1 MKELKKRSNT
11 AIMTILLT
19 HIVNLEVLVM
29 ITVSICEDEV
39 YFMSELNKLMDKYCD
54 SRKIH
59 ASIVT
64 FLDGEKLLASSQMS
78 DIILMDIKLPG
89 NNGMEIV
96 LHLRERGSDSQVI
109 FITAFQKYVF
119 QAFDLDAVHYIL
131 KPVSEEKLFSA
142 LDKAIKRIASNNG
155 ETLLITNG
163 TSASRVPLKDI
174 LYCEAMNHQITVHT
188 LTEQI
193 QFFGTLDAMQ
203 EKLDDRFFRCHR
215 SYIVNMN
222 HVIDKRLGSAIM
234 EGGDYILIARRK
246 QQEFTKRMLEIC
258 RKGLI

>member
-1 MKELKKRSNT
+1 M
-11 AIMTILLT
+11 AILLI
-19 HIVNLEVLVM
+19 HAADLEVLAM
-29 ITVSICEDEV
+29 TTVSICEDEA
-39 YFMSELNKLMDKYCD
+39 YFTSELNKLIDEYCD

-64 FLDGEKLLASSQMS
+64 FSDGEKLLASSQMS

-96 LHLRERGSDSQVI
+96 RHLRERGNDSQVI

-119 QAFDLDAVHYIL
+119 EAFDLDAVHYIL

-142 LDKAIKRIASNNG
+142 LDKAIKRIASNSG

-193 QFFGTLDAMQ
+193 QFFGTLDAIQ

-222 HVIDKRLGSAIM
+222 HVIDKQLGSAIM
-234 EGGDYILIARRK
+234 EGGDHVLIARRK
-246 QQEFTKRMLEIC
+246 QQEFTQRLLEIC

>member
-1 MKELKKRSNT
+1 
-11 AIMTILLT
+11 
-19 HIVNLEVLVM
+19 M
-29 ITVSICEDEV
+29 ITVSICEDEAC
-39 YFMSELNKLMDKYCD
+39 FITELSKLMSKYC
-54 SRKIH
+54 SSKEIH
-59 ASIVT
+59 VSISI
-64 FLDGEKLLASSQMS
+64 FSDGEKLLASSQMP

-89 NNGMEIV
+89 SNGMEIV
-96 LHLRERGSDSQVI
+96 QRLRELGSESQVI

-155 ETLLITNG
+155 KTLLITNG
-163 TSASRVPLKDI
+163 TAASRVPFKDI

-193 QFFGTLDAMQ
+193 QFFGALDAVQ

-215 SYIVNMN
+215 SYIVNID
-222 HVIDKRLGSAIM
+222 HVVDKQPGSAIM
-234 EGGDYILIARRK
+234 EGGDHVLIARRK
-246 QQEFTKRMLEIC
+246 QREFTQRLLEVC